1 MKKIFVRSPYFI
13 AIDEPGQTGSRLEL
27 FVWNLGTTEPTDPS
41 YTFTKDIVSAT
52 QTENV
57 YNISNAIRE
66 YISIIKPVFSSSA
79 ISTELPQ
86 NYCFAKVKRYY
97 KDDTN
102 TFNLIDEETFV
113 CFEGYTNFFGG
124 ANQNSTATFVP
135 LFNQNLK
142 IYKDE
147 VSSHYQNIWLEVGEY
162 RYYAPPLGYT
172 NLVVT
177 ESKVYRLKYSA
188 FGSYNLEQ
196 KIDLDPGFMYVNL
209 FSFDVETICEPKYTP
224 LICSFINRFGGWSF
238 LTFFKANQQ
247 SIETK
252 SSSFNLMPQN
262 WNYDPY
268 IGSNKTFNFNGTQK
282 ITCNTGWIDESH
294 FELIQDL
301 MVSETI
307 LLDNIPV
314 ICKTQNADYKTRLKD
329 KNINYTINFEYNF
342 NLLNDVI

>member
-1 MKKIFVRSPYFI
+1 MKKIFVRSPYTI
-13 AIDEPGQTGSRLEL
+13 AIDEVGQIGSRIEL
-27 FVWNLGTTEPTDPS
+27 FVWNLGSVEPSDPS

-57 YNISNAIRE
+57 YNISNAISE

-79 ISTELPQ
+79 ISTESPE

-113 CFEGYTNFFGG
+113 CFEGYTNFLGG
-124 ANQNSTATFVP
+124 ANQNSTSIFVP

-147 VSSHYQNIWLEVGEY
+147 VSSNYVNIYLEVGEY
-162 RYYAPPLGYT
+162 RYFAPPLGYT

-177 ESKVYRLKYSA
+177 ESKLYRFKYSA
-188 FGSYNLEQ
+188 FGNYILEQ
-196 KIDLDPGFMYVNL
+196 KIDLDPGFTYVTL
-209 FSFDVETICEPKYTP
+209 FTFDVETICEAKYTP
-224 LICSFINRFGGWSF
+224 LNCAFINRFGGWSF

-247 SIETK
+247 SIEVK
-252 SSSFNLMPQN
+252 SNTFNLMPQS
-262 WNYDPY
+262 WNYNTY
-268 IGSNKTFNFNGTQK
+268 VGANKNFNFSGTQK
-282 ITCNTGWIDESH
+282 ITCNTGWIDEEH

-307 LLDNIPV
+307 LLDNVPV
-314 ICKTQNADYKTRLKD
+314 ICKSQSTDIKTHLKD
-329 KNINYTINFEYNF
+329 KNINYTINFEYNY
-342 NLLNDVI
+342 NLINDVI

>member
-1 MKKIFVRSPYFI
+1 MKKIFVRSPYTI
-13 AIDEPGQTGSRLEL
+13 AIDEAGQIGSRIEL
-27 FVWNLGTTEPTDPS
+27 FVWNLGSVEPSDPS

-66 YISIIKPVFSSSA
+66 YISIIRPIDGSGSVSVEEA
-79 ISTELPQ
+79 N

-113 CFEGYTNFFGG
+113 CFEGYTNFLGG
-124 ANQNSTATFVP
+124 ANQNYTSTFVP

-147 VSSHYQNIWLEVGEY
+147 TAVNYVNVWLEVGEY
-162 RYYAPPLGYT
+162 RFQQPFGNT
-172 NLVVT
+172 TIVVT
-177 ESKVYRLKYSA
+177 ESALYRLEYSA
-188 FGSYNLEQ
+188 TATYTLQE
-196 KIDLDPGFMYVNL
+196 KIDLDPGFMYVTL
-209 FSFDVETICEPKYTP
+209 FTFDVETICEAKYTP
-224 LICSFINRFGGWSF
+224 LNCAFINRFGGWSF
-238 LTFFKANQQ
+238 FTFFKANQQ
-247 SIETK
+247 SIEVK
-252 SSSFNLMPQN
+252 SNTFNLMPQS
-262 WNYDPY
+262 WNYNTY
-268 IGSNKTFNFNGTQK
+268 VGANKNFNFSGTQK

-307 LLDNIPV
+307 LLDNVPV
-314 ICKTQNADYKTRLKD
+314 ICKSQSTDIKTHLKD
-329 KNINYTINFEYNF
+329 KNINYTINFEYNY
-342 NLLNDVI
+342 NLINDVI